1 MRRHSLLRNGLI
13 AALLTASL
21 SLSAGAASFGVGV
34 VHASALRL
42 RAKPNTSSAI
52 LTQAYRGSSVDV
64 LADAVDGWYQVNV
77 NGKVGYMSA
86 EYLTVTPLVV
96 TPQPEET
103 PSENKPVESKPEE
116 NKPTESKP
124 VESEPVENTPTE
136 DKSEASNSPDLGR
149 VTLSRSSNLSIRSGS
164 GTGYK
169 RLGLVPNGTVLT
181 LNDFVNGWYLITY
194 NGITGY
200 VSGEYIKPVAEYDP
214 ASGAAV
220 VTEAMKYLGYAYV
233 YGGSSPKGFDCS
245 GFTSYIYR
253 QFGYTINRTASSQL
267 SNGVPIAYADL
278 QPGDLVF
285 FKDHYSTSAA
295 SHVGIYIG
303 DGNFIH
309 AENSRSCV
317 KVTPLSQ
324 SWYANRY
331 IGARRIL

>member
-1 MRRHSLLRNGLI
+1 
-13 AALLTASL
+13 
-21 SLSAGAASFGVGV
+21 
-34 VHASALRL
+34 
-42 RAKPNTSSAI
+42 
-52 LTQAYRGSSVDV
+52 
-64 LADAVDGWYQVNV
+64 
-77 NGKVGYMSA
+77 
-86 EYLTVTPLVV
+86 
-96 TPQPEET
+96 
-103 PSENKPVESKPEE
+103 
-116 NKPTESKP
+116 
-124 VESEPVENTPTE
+124 
-136 DKSEASNSPDLGR
+136 
-149 VTLSRSSNLSIRSGS
+149 
-164 GTGYK
+164 
-169 RLGLVPNGTVLT
+169 
-181 LNDFVNGWYLITY
+181 
-194 NGITGY
+194 
-200 VSGEYIKPVAEYDP
+200 
-214 ASGAAV
+214 
-220 VTEAMKYLGYAYV
+220 MKYLGYAYV